1 MPSCPS
7 KKPLSPLRL
16 SQMYFRQSR
25 VSLDHFRSLQLHIGT
40 FLGHCRFFQGY
51 LRSLLGHLR
60 FNPSQIH
67 SRPYQVHSRSSQVH
81 SRAFKG
87 LFSPSQMPFKTSWS
101 LAGYFSCLS
110 DHLRCLPVDPKCFP
124 GLSSSLSQ
132 MPPRLS
138 QVPPIPSQMLLG
150 SSNVPPPLP
159 QGTAYAS
166 QVPLGNLIRLQG
178 HTIFLPYHLKMPP
191 RPSQLYAL
199 LNQTTAE
206 I

>member
-25 VSLDHFRSLQLHIGT
+25 VSLDHFRSLQLHIGS

-81 SRAFKG
+81 SRAFKR

-150 SSNVPPPLP
+150 SLNVPPLP
-159 QGTAYAS
+159 
-166 QVPLGNLIRLQG
+166 PGNRIC
-178 HTIFLPYHLKMPP
+178 LPSALRQSHSPP
-191 RPSQLYAL
+191 RTYNISS
-199 LNQTTAE
+199 
-206 I
+206 ISS